1 MVRLHSARLG
11 KGIRLGSAVLL
22 ASSLYGQVP
31 DGWAARLPLG
41 TGMQPGVWFG
51 GGVWSADR
59 HGPAAPFIESLG
71 LGNGTVGNGVNAEM
85 GWKGIHWDVA
95 MRLTGYRDA
104 SGGDHALVS
113 RGHLTYRSAGGW
125 TTSLEREPL
134 VWGYGLN
141 GGYLL
146 GEASRPIPKLRVATP
161 MAPLSAWGVPLG
173 AWKAQVFLGQVD
185 AATTLPENI
194 QSPSLKTRSIA
205 SQGTPVRPF
214 LSGVRAEAAF
224 GDSVEFYLNWISL
237 FGGTLNGRQIDS
249 GYTFTDYLTAFLG
262 AKDARIEGGTDLV
275 TGGPSQYRPLDVIS
289 ASNSDVGM
297 RIRFQV
303 LESLLRARDVRFYVS
318 RGSKGVHISYGPL
331 LKKPLYYLGKDM
343 DADWRAV
350 TSFAPGSIWGRTY
363 RYSAPS
369 PIVPN
374 DGVGV
379 MIDWGVWKAGL
390 EYLDT
395 VNVRDFS
402 GGTVPGVDPLY
413 GHRSFTHSFYQ
424 VGFYDQGDPLGSALG
439 GEARYGTFHVQ
450 WDPSRA
456 WRFLGWIQSGDR
468 PFRDDLGDWL
478 LDHPGK
484 HPVRNRFTQV
494 QVVVEHHGRDGFLAR
509 SGASAQRQ
517 SAVLNEYGRGGTGFR
532 WFLELGW
539 TWGLG
544 G

>member
-1 MVRLHSARLG
+1 MRVL
-11 KGIRLGSAVLL
+11 KCWIPIIVSAVLQ
-22 ASSLYGQVP
+22 GQAP
-31 DGWAARLPLG
+31 PGWASRSPLG
-41 TGMQPGVWFG
+41 SELPPGAWLG

-71 LGNGTVGNGVNAEM
+71 LGNGTSGNGVDAEV
-85 GWKGIHWDVA
+85 GWKGRRWDMA
-95 MRLTGYRDA
+95 LRLTGYRDA
-104 SGGDHALVS
+104 SGRDHALVS
-113 RGHLTYRSAGGW
+113 RGHMTYRSPGGW

-134 VWGYGLN
+134 VWGFGLN

-146 GEASRPIPKLRVATP
+146 GEATRPIPKLRIATP
-161 MAPLSAWGVPLG
+161 KAPIGMWGVPLG
-173 AWKAQVFLGQVD
+173 AWKGEVFLGQIDD
-185 AATTLPENI
+185 AATQPENT
-194 QSPSLKTRSIA
+194 QSPSQLARSILA
-205 SQGTPVRPF
+205 NGTPIRPF
-214 LSGVRAEAAF
+214 LSGIRAEAAF
-224 GDSVEFYLNWISL
+224 GDSIEFYLNWISM
-237 FGGTLNGRQIDS
+237 FGGTLNGVPLDS
-249 GYTFTDYLTAFLG
+249 GYKFTDYLTAFLG
-262 AKDARIEGGTDLV
+262 AKDARIEGGSDLIV
-275 TGGPSQYRPLDVIS
+275 VSPSTLPQLGIRS

-297 RIRFQV
+297 RIRFKV
-303 LESLLRARDVRFYVS
+303 LESLFHAQDVRFYVT
-318 RGSKGVHISYGPL
+318 RGSKGVNISYGPFL
-331 LKKPLYYLGKDM
+331 RKPAYYLGKDL

-350 TSFAPGSIWGRTY
+350 KNFSPGAIWGRTY
-363 RYSAPS
+363 AYTGPRPTA
-369 PIVPN
+369 PN
-374 DGVGV
+374 DVVGLL
-379 MIDWGVWKAGL
+379 IDWGSWKLGL

-395 VNVRDFS
+395 VNARDQS
-402 GGTVPGVDPLY
+402 GGKAQGVDPLY
-413 GHRSFTHSFYQ
+413 GWRPFTHGIYR